1 MSTSTQSY
9 LAGLIGDGV
18 IPSLT
23 PPMHEA
29 EAEAQ
34 GLRCVYRPVDLS
46 IIGRPGADVGDLVR
60 AGRDLGFNGFNI
72 TYPCKQLVLAHLD
85 EIASAA
91 AQLGAVNTVVVTG
104 EERRLVGHNT
114 DAAGF
119 GGGLAEALPDA
130 DLTDVVQVGTGGA
143 GSAVAYALL
152 ERGVQRLHLID
163 LDLDRA
169 AERATAMGA
178 IFPDRTVDAATPDAL
193 PALLAAATGVVNCT
207 PLGMHNHP
215 GAPFDLT
222 LLRPQHW
229 VADVIYRPMNTPL
242 IEAAQALGCAV
253 MDGGHMAV
261 AQAVES
267 FTLMTGR
274 PADPDRVRATFLQ
287 LIAEGR

>member
-46 IIGRPGADVGDLVR
+46 IIGRPGADVGGTVR

-85 EIASAA
+85 EIAPAA
-91 AQLGAVNTVVVTG
+91 ARLGAVNTVVVTG

-143 GSAVAYALL
+143 N
-152 ERGVQRLHLID
+152 RGRL
-163 LDLDRA
+163 RA
-169 AERATAMGA
+169 AGARRAATAPDRPRPRPRRRARHRDGRDL
-178 IFPDRTVDAATPDAL
+178 PDRTVDAATPDAL
-193 PALLAAATGVVNCT
+193 PALLAAATGVV
-207 PLGMHNHP
+207 LHAARHNHRAP
-215 GAPFDLT
+215 PSTSPCCARGAGRRRDL
-222 LLRPQHW
+222 
-229 VADVIYRPMNTPL
+229 
-242 IEAAQALGCAV
+242 
-253 MDGGHMAV
+253 
-261 AQAVES
+261 
-267 FTLMTGR
+267 
-274 PADPDRVRATFLQ
+274 PADEHADRGRFLTS
-287 LIAEGR
+287 AAR